1 MDIKLNISKEQLRL
15 PSFLTS
21 SLLLCRWMEAC
32 LGENLPPTT
41 ELEEG
46 LRNGVYLAKLG
57 NFFSPKVVSLK
68 KIYDR
73 EQTRYKVSPSLLGA
87 EMSIHWREKGSI
99 LYPAQ
104 QLRRNMCESVWP
116 NKI

>member
-1 MDIKLNISKEQLRL
+1 
-15 PSFLTS
+15 
-21 SLLLCRWMEAC
+21 MEAC
-32 LGENLPPTT
+32 LGEDLPPTT

-73 EQTRYKVSPSLLGA
+73 EQTRYKVGALLGA
-87 EMSIHWREKGSI
+87 LIIS
-99 LYPAQ
+99 AC
-104 QLRRNMCESVWP
+104 LRGQHTCPVLFP
-116 NKI
+116 NGPRVTG